1 MKMKISLIIHP
12 FQMEMKISLII
23 HPFQN
28 GNKNIPFYPSF
39 VKFDIEHQETKAITN
54 LSKKIRN
61 SSHFSAISYQICGQ
75 MSLFIDFHNKYV
87 SKL

>member
-1 MKMKISLIIHP
+1 MG
-12 FQMEMKISLII
+12 MKISLII

-28 GNKNIPFYPSF
+28 GNENIPYYLSL
-39 VKFDIEHQETKAITN
+39 VKSDIEQQETKAITN

-87 SKL
+87 SNL

>member
-12 FQMEMKISLII
+12 FQMEISLII

-28 GNKNIPFYPSF
+28 GNENIPFYPSF

-54 LSKKIRN
+54 LSKKIIN
-61 SSHFSAISYQICGQ
+61 SSHFSAISYQMCGQ
-75 MSLFIDFHNKYV
+75 MSLFIDFYNKCV